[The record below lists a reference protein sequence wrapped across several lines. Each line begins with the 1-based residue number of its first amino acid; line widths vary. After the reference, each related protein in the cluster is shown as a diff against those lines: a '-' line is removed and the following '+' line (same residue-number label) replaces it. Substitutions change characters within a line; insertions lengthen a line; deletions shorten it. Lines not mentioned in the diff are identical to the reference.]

1 MASNNF
7 TTGLLRNEHAELLDV
22 TDQLR
27 DLGLGHHLPLPQ
39 LVVCGDQSSGKSS
52 VLESISGVKFP
63 VSDGICTRFAIHL
76 VLRRS
81 ISNQR
86 SVKIEPGKSS
96 SDQQKLKFQAFND
109 ARECSEDLPEI
120 IERAKKIME
129 LGKNGT
135 FSDARLRI
143 EVSGP
148 DQPHLTLV
156 DLPGLIHC
164 PDSSQTNSD
173 VDTVERLVNEYMRE
187 ERTIILAVVSANN
200 QAGLQKVLKMAKLND
215 QRGCRTMGIITK
227 PDTLPSG
234 SEMERKYLRYA
245 RNQEAPLALGWH
257 VVRNANFEECKDQ
270 TYDRRRK
277 ELDLFSRD
285 PWKDLPRSS
294 LGADALVTR
303 LSKCSFELTRS
314 ELPKVLQEI
323 QSHIA
328 DYRNRLQQ
336 LGTSRTS
343 VEAQRQYLTRIAET
357 FQLAVLDGVAGQF
370 GRENHYSVPPRRL
383 RSEYRR
389 LTDEFAD
396 DIRQQGRYYEPTQPA
411 EYQEY
416 LEMINN
422 DILKV
427 NRGLELPT
435 TFDPLLVRE
444 LFRKQSQN
452 WEQFALQYADKMF
465 FTAKDFVV
473 LLLQCTMDSSTY
485 GTLVEKVIE
494 PAMSQKQEALHDRVT
509 ELLTP
514 YTRSHPFSKRP
525 GFIKELEKIESAY
538 KPYPASDNA
547 EHAAAMYSCRKLAD
561 WERAYYDTALETFID
576 NMATLAVENCV
587 LADLHKIFSPS
598 YVAALDDQTLHR
610 LASESA
616 ETIDT
621 RNYLNQTLEKFERA
635 LRICGNCGSLTTAVA
650 GDGLPNPRV
659 ISSPAVSAA
668 ARSPEPEGLA
678 TMLSGVHLSAPKIRV
693 NNSADAE
700 ENNQD
705 RPGSSASRTS
715 DTTTQSGTRSR
726 TGAPSPAHSPSTSLF
741 SVRSASSTSSPASSP
756 GSRDKNRRQSQLQ
769 TKSES
774 EVEEEL

>member
-1 MASNNF
+1 MATNNF
-7 TTGLLRNEHAELLDV
+7 TPGLLRNEHAELLDV
-22 TDQLR
+22 TDRLR
-27 DLGLGHHLPLPQ
+27 NLGLGHHMPLPQ

-81 ISNQR
+81 TSNAR

-96 SDQQKLKFQAFND
+96 SDEQKSDIKTFNE
-109 ARECSEDLPEI
+109 AKEYSEDLPEI
-120 IERAKKIME
+120 IEQAKKIMDLSE
-129 LGKNGT
+129 KGN

-164 PDSSQTNSD
+164 PDSSQTDSD
-173 VDTVERLVNEYMRE
+173 VDTVERLVDGYMRE
-187 ERTIILAVVSANN
+187 ERTIILAVISANN
-200 QAGLQKVLKMAKLND
+200 QAGLQKVLKMAKIHD
-215 QRGCRTMGIITK
+215 QTGCRTMGIITK

-234 SEMERKYLRYA
+234 SEMEKKYLRYA
-245 RNQEAPLALGWH
+245 RNQEIPLGLGWH
-257 VVRNANFEECKDQ
+257 VVRNASWGECQ
-270 TYDRRRK
+270 ANTYDRRSK
-277 ELDLFSRD
+277 ERELFSRD

-294 LGADALVTR
+294 LGAEALVTR

-314 ELPKVLQEI
+314 ELPKVVQEI
-323 QSHIA
+323 QSNIA
-328 DYRNRLQQ
+328 EYRNRLRR

-343 VEAQRQYLTRIAET
+343 VDAQRQYLTRIAET
-357 FQLAVLDGVAGQF
+357 FQQVVLDGVAGQF
-370 GRENHYSVPPRRL
+370 GRENYFSVPSRRL

-396 DIRQQGRYYEPTQPA
+396 TIRRQGRCYEPQPS

-416 LEMINN
+416 LEMIND

-444 LFRKQSQN
+444 LFKKQSDK
-452 WEQFALQYADKMF
+452 WEQFALQYADEVF
-465 FTAKDFVV
+465 FIAKDFVV
-473 LLLQCTMDSSTY
+473 ILLEKTAESSTY
-485 GTLVEKVIE
+485 AKLVEEVVQ
-494 PAMSQKQEALHDRVT
+494 PAMLLKQGILHEKVA

-525 GFIKELEKIESAY
+525 EFIKELEKIELAHKQSA
-538 KPYPASDNA
+538 ASDNA
-547 EHAAAMYSCRKLAD
+547 EHAAAMYSCRKLAE
-561 WERAYYDTALETFID
+561 WERAYYNTALETFID

-587 LADLHKIFSPS
+587 LSDLHKIFSPS
-598 YVAALDDQTLHR
+598 QVAAMDDETLYR

-621 RNYLNQTLEKFERA
+621 REYLTHTLETFERA
-635 LRICGNCGSLTTAVA
+635 LLICRRCGSLTTAVA
-650 GDGLPNPRV
+650 GDGMPNQLAIRSQTV
-659 ISSPAVSAA
+659 SSA
-668 ARSPEPEGLA
+668 ARSPGPEDP
-678 TMLSGVHLSAPKIRV
+678 TDMLSRVSLLTPKIRL
-693 NNSADAE
+693 NNLAYAE
-700 ENNQD
+700 KNNED
-705 RPGSSASRTS
+705 RPGSSASLASEISAQDRTHS
-715 DTTTQSGTRSR
+715 TTT
-726 TGAPSPAHSPSTSLF
+726 PSPAHSPSASMS
-741 SVRSASSTSSPASSP
+741 SVRSASSMSSPASSP
-756 GSRDKNRRQSQLQ
+756 QSRRRKGKVPETEAQVEQDLRQ
-769 TKSES
+769 T
-774 EVEEEL
+774 